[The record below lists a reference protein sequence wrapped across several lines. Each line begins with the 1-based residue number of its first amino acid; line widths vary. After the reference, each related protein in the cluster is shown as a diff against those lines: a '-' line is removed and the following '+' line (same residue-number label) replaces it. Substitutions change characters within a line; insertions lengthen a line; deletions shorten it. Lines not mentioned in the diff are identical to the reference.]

1 MRVVT
6 GAAEQK
12 LSKPGC
18 IEENGQ
24 RREMAFAI
32 IAPALAAIGSLV
44 SGVMNFFTDMFLTT
58 PLRATLKHLE
68 ETELKTLKGDIRVL
82 KARSLWERSGA
93 VIMAEAAELSSLKP
107 QLDELGVPLYAVVK
121 EDVGTEVQN
130 FRPFFNGEVLL
141 DEKRRFYGP
150 RERKMG
156 LLAFLRVGVW
166 MNGLRAF
173 KRGFMGNVL
182 GEGFVLGGVFVIG
195 RGQQGILLE
204 HREIEFGDK
213 VNAED
218 VIRAAR
224 RIAQELMPLESK

>member
-1 MRVVT
+1 M
-6 GAAEQK
+6 
-12 LSKPGC
+12 C
-18 IEENGQ
+18 
-24 RREMAFAI
+24 RE
-32 IAPALAAIGSLV
+32 
-44 SGVMNFFTDMFLTT
+44 
-58 PLRATLKHLE
+58 
-68 ETELKTLKGDIRVL
+68 
-82 KARSLWERSGA
+82 
-93 VIMAEAAELSSLKP
+93 EAAELSSLKP
-107 QLDELGVPLYAVVK
+107 QLEELGVPLYAVVK

-130 FRPFFNGEVLL
+130 FRPYFKGEIFL

-173 KRGFMGNVL
+173 KKGFMGNVS

-213 VNAED
+213 VNIED
-218 VIRAAR
+218 VIQAVR
-224 RIAQELMPLESK
+224 RIPRELKALEKK

>member
-1 MRVVT
+1 
-6 GAAEQK
+6 
-12 LSKPGC
+12 
-18 IEENGQ
+18 
-24 RREMAFAI
+24 MAQ
-32 IAPALAAIGSLV
+32 
-44 SGVMNFFTDMFLTT
+44 
-58 PLRATLKHLE
+58 
-68 ETELKTLKGDIRVL
+68 
-82 KARSLWERSGA
+82 
-93 VIMAEAAELSSLKP
+93 EAAELSSLKP

-130 FRPFFNGEVLL
+130 FRPYFKGEIFL

-173 KRGFMGNVL
+173 KNGFIGNVM

-195 RGQQGILLE
+195 RGQQLQGILLE

-213 VNAED
+213 VNIED
-218 VIRAAR
+218 VIQAV
-224 RIAQELMPLESK
+224 

>member
-1 MRVVT
+1 M
-6 GAAEQK
+6 
-12 LSKPGC
+12 C
-18 IEENGQ
+18 
-24 RREMAFAI
+24 RE
-32 IAPALAAIGSLV
+32 
-44 SGVMNFFTDMFLTT
+44 
-58 PLRATLKHLE
+58 
-68 ETELKTLKGDIRVL
+68 
-82 KARSLWERSGA
+82 
-93 VIMAEAAELSSLKP
+93 EAAELSSLKP

-130 FRPFFNGEVLL
+130 FRPYFKGEVFL

-166 MNGLRAF
+166 LNGLRAF
-173 KRGFMGNVL
+173 KNGFMGNVL

-213 VNAED
+213 VNIED

-224 RIAQELMPLESK
+224 RIPQELLPLENK

>member
-1 MRVVT
+1 MAMGIIGSAVAAVVGLVT
-6 GAAEQK
+6 GGRTENFERRHTDPE
-12 LSKPGC
+12 SEVSVGEVRGC
-18 IEENGQ
+18 HHGSAQTWMIFVQ
-24 RREMAFAI
+24 R
-32 IAPALAAIGSLV
+32 G
-44 SGVMNFFTDMFLTT
+44 GC
-58 PLRATLKHLE
+58 RA
-68 ETELKTLKGDIRVL
+68 
-82 KARSLWERSGA
+82 
-93 VIMAEAAELSSLKP
+93 
-107 QLDELGVPLYAVVK
+107 
-121 EDVGTEVQN
+121 N
-130 FRPFFNGEVLL
+130 FRQYFKGEIFL

-173 KRGFMGNVL
+173 RKGFMGNVL

-213 VNAED
+213 VNTED

-224 RIAQELMPLESK
+224 RISQEFLPLERK

>member
-1 MRVVT
+1 MQD
-6 GAAEQK
+6 ALNQ
-12 LSKPGC
+12 
-18 IEENGQ
+18 NGQ
-24 RREMAFAI
+24 KGEMAMGLVAN
-32 IAPALAAIGSLV
+32 AVATIGGLIH
-44 SGVMNFFTDMFLTT
+44 GVTNFFTNLFLT
-58 PLRATLKHLE
+58 PPMKATLKHLE
-68 ETELKTLKGDIRVL
+68 DTELKTLKGEIKTL

-130 FRPFFNGEVLL
+130 FRPYFKGEIFL

-150 RERKMG
+150 CERKMG
-156 LLAFLRVGVW
+156 LLSFLRVGVW

-173 KRGFMGNVL
+173 KNGFVGNVL

-195 RGQQGILLE
+195 RGEQGILLE

-213 VNAED
+213 VNILD

-224 RIAQELMPLESK
+224 RISQELLSLEKK